1 MTLIARSDFVLVFE
15 DDGTDV
21 ERLDDDDDDDDDAL
35 LWTGRRCVYQ
45 TFVESGNALVY
56 HREEKKTIVDDDRYR
71 QHKGESFLCVFLSFP
86 LEEVKK
92 ALLYN

>member
-1 MTLIARSDFVLVFE
+1 MYIYISQSPLFGRRLEKKAREMF
-15 DDGTDV
+15 
-21 ERLDDDDDDDDDAL
+21 DDDDDAL

-56 HREEKKTIVDDDRYR
+56 HREEKKTIVVDDRYR